1 MRHRIAATFVMLTL
15 VLLVVPVTLAQE
27 SSKASCR
34 LSRFRGA
41 TAPGGATVD
50 ATVVNNGKPCPI
62 KMHSDVDAQMPTTE
76 LHAVEEPQHGKLE
89 FPAPDVAHYT
99 PSPGYTGADQYAFAG
114 SGPTAKGTTARVRVT
129 VRVTVVNP

>member
-1 MRHRIAATFVMLTL
+1 MCHRPAAILGMLTL
-15 VLLVVPVTLAQE
+15 VLLVAPVTLAQE

-34 LSRFRGA
+34 VSRFRGA

-50 ATVVNNGKPCPI
+50 ATVFNNGKPCRI

-99 PSPGYTGADQYAFAG
+99 PSPGYTGTDQYAFAG

-129 VRVTVVNP
+129 VRVTVLDP